1 MLLFHVEHFRKDE
14 KGRMPLVSRA
24 SLPFQ
29 KIRKLFIRYF
39 SPCIFQSD
47 CAVEYHPLR
56 TGIRVHTE
64 IADTLKLELLAH
76 GSLCQ

>member
-1 MLLFHVEHFRKDE
+1 
-14 KGRMPLVSRA
+14 MPLVSRA

-76 GSLCQ
+76 VPLRVRCIPSEPQQNPD